1 MHSTGVAIASLLVAA
16 ASVWG
21 IALDPSVAI
30 AVLALAVA
38 IIGVPHGGL
47 DHWTGRRLL
56 RDRFPRLWVSIF
68 FGGYL
73 FVATAVLFGW
83 RFSPSLT
90 AVTFFL
96 LSAWHF
102 GVEDKMSSGPPN
114 FRHHLTAIAVGGL
127 VIWIPSLFQPASFVS
142 VLETVIVGD
151 INLSASTIVQL
162 TQWIAL
168 VAVPIAIAL
177 TARDLAFGMNRQR
190 AWRNISFGILFATT
204 DVLISFGIY
213 FCGWHSV
220 RGLQRLAQDHDKSLQ
235 QLVWSVLPLSAAA
248 VVLAGAGMWFWS
260 SGQGMSDAV
269 SRTLFLS
276 LSAIAVPHL
285 LLHGPIVQRLGTS
298 LRREVKRIDG
308 GSLEVSP

>member
-21 IALDPSVAI
+21 IGLDPSIAI
-30 AVLALAVA
+30 AVLALSVAV
-38 IIGVPHGGL
+38 IGVPHGGL

-73 FVATAVLFGW
+73 FVATAVLVGW

-102 GVEDKMSSGPPN
+102 GVEDQLSSEPPN
-114 FRHHLTAIAVGGL
+114 FRRHLTAIAVGGL

-142 VLETVIVGD
+142 VLETMIVGD

-177 TARDLAFGMNRQR
+177 TARDLAFEMNRQL

-204 DVLISFGIY
+204 RCADFIWNL
-213 FCGWHSV
+213 
-220 RGLQRLAQDHDKSLQ
+220 LLRLA
-235 QLVWSVLPLSAAA
+235 
-248 VVLAGAGMWFWS
+248 FR
-260 SGQGMSDAV
+260 
-269 SRTLFLS
+269 SRTATF
-276 LSAIAVPHL
+276 
-285 LLHGPIVQRLGTS
+285 GPRS
-298 LRREVKRIDG
+298 
-308 GSLEVSP
+308 